1 PRRVR
6 ACRPC
11 RAATEGGVAGPR
23 RCRESVLTVL
33 GLDNLADY
41 GEFVIQSD
49 VVFSLNDAVAT
60 LTTVV

>member
-1 PRRVR
+1 MLNGLRWKKLLLNLSIWLT
-6 ACRPC
+6 A
-11 RAATEGGVAGPR
+11 EI
-23 RCRESVLTVL
+23 VLTVL

>member
-1 PRRVR
+1 MLNGLKWKKLLLNLSVWLT
-6 ACRPC
+6 A
-11 RAATEGGVAGPR
+11 EI
-23 RCRESVLTVL
+23 VLTVL

-49 VVFSLNDAVAT
+49 VVVSLNDAVAA